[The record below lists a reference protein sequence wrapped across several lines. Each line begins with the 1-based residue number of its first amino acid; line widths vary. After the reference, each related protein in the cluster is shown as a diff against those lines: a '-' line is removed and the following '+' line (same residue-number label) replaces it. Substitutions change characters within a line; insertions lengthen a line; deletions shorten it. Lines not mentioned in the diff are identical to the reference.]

1 MKNSTKIRLHL
12 SKQLFESL
20 AKQVLT
26 EAKTKQNL
34 GAGMEE
40 VKATKE
46 KKEKEHKEKE
56 VGVKEIRYD
65 AGKVKSGGLNIS
77 KNVTPN
83 ILYSKPDLKAKLI
96 DLARQIS
103 MMKGLDNAETSAIG
117 KLLDDIMTKLKDG
130 SVSNQ
135 INIAGKAFQNATKS
149 IKNRVAE
156 KNEIEEMETITAEEE
171 VNEALTAETGLIE
184 IGQWANDLLNLSVKD
199 EQGLMTLGGDILTA
213 ATGIAGLGG
222 LGLAMYAD
230 NIKSGIKKAAAA
242 LKNLAKGG
250 GNVQEG
256 EVKDPLAHLD
266 PKIIAALKK

>member
-65 AGKVKSGGLNIS
+65 AGKPKSGGLNIS

-83 ILYSKPDLKAKLI
+83 IIYSKQDLKAKLI
-96 DLARQIS
+96 DLARQIN

-117 KLLDDIMTKLKDG
+117 KLIDDIMTKLKDG
-130 SVSNQ
+130 SVANQ
-135 INIAGKAFQNATKS
+135 INIADKAFQNATRNIKS
-149 IKNRVAE
+149 KVAE
-156 KNEIEEMETITAEEE
+156 KNEIEEIETEIAEGIDPEFLKSFIESLTIILPLVTGGTLALTKHMKSVAKKAMETHPEKFP
-171 VNEALTAETGLIE
+171 G
-184 IGQWANDLLNLSVKD
+184 
-199 EQGLMTLGGDILTA
+199 
-213 ATGIAGLGG
+213 
-222 LGLAMYAD
+222 
-230 NIKSGIKKAAAA
+230 
-242 LKNLAKGG
+242 
-250 GNVQEG
+250 
-256 EVKDPLAHLD
+256 LD
-266 PKIIAALKK
+266 PNNPDDVKKVEKQIGSATTSAMQKSVGGTGGAGIGGQSSKA